1 MKPKVL
7 VISTVT
13 IPAAGMAELNQ
24 LFDIHYAPTEDT
36 QAQLLKS
43 DWVDDA
49 TAVFC
54 SGSIGVP
61 QDILDRMPKLAIICV
76 GGTGYDKLDVPALR
90 ARGVRI
96 THGAGVNAPS
106 VADHAFALILGALR
120 HLPQLDGS
128 VRAGQWGKLRGDH
141 PLAYRKRLGIIG
153 YGSIGSAIAKRAA
166 GFDMPVAYHNRNRR
180 ADVPHPYCATPLE
193 LATRSDILVISTP
206 GGPGTLNMVGKE
218 VLEALGPKGYLINVA
233 RGSVVDTDALVE
245 ALKTKRIAGAGLDV
259 WEGEPTVP
267 QALLDHPDVVL
278 TPHVGGRSPEAAD
291 ILIEQVI
298 GNLKAHFAGQPLLT
312 PIPT

>member
-7 VISTVT
+7 IISTVT
-13 IPAAGMAELNQ
+13 IPPAGMEQ
-24 LFDIHYAPTEDT
+24 LQRQFDIRYAPTDDT
-36 QAQLLKS
+36 QTALLQS
-43 DWVDDA
+43 DWVNDA

-54 SGSIGVP
+54 SGSIGVRA
-61 QDILDRMPKLAIICV
+61 DILERMPGLRLICV

-90 ARGVRI
+90 RRGVAI

-106 VADHAFALILGALR
+106 VADHAFGLILAALR
-120 HLPQLDGS
+120 HIPQLHDA
-128 VRAGQWGKLRGDH
+128 VHAGQWGAFRADH
-141 PLAYRKRLGIIG
+141 PLAYRKRLGILG
-153 YGSIGSAIAKRAA
+153 YGSIGAAIARRAA

-180 ADVPHPYCATPLE
+180 ADVPHPYCASPLE
-193 LATRSDILVISTP
+193 LAAQSDILVVSTP
-206 GGPGTLNMVGKE
+206 GGAGTRNLVDRA

-233 RGSVVDTDALVE
+233 RGSVVDTDALIA
-245 ALKTKRIAGAGLDV
+245 ALAGKRIAGAGLDV
-259 WEGEPTVP
+259 WEGEPETP

-298 GNLKAHFAGQPLLT
+298 ANLTAHFAGQPLLT
-312 PIPT
+312 PIPA